1 MCKNEKVY
9 SYLPIPKWKLHFS
22 NFINKFGFLNGI
34 QFLRY
39 ADQFDG
45 ECSLKLISLIPLSP
59 EIFRSL
65 INIWGLLDT
74 K

>member
-1 MCKNEKVY
+1 MCKKEKVY

-22 NFINKFGFLNGI
+22 NFINKFGILNGI
-34 QFLRY
+34 QFLKY

-65 INIWGLLDT
+65 INIWGLLDM